1 MSGFILPEEVYTDES
16 YTDLRRGYLL
26 LIASLLAEYLID
38 SDINDHAPLVLDIER
53 SCFQD
58 AVAIAEQELLQVG
71 FEHRQFEQLYR
82 SRVMRI
88 TKNLDSNSEVG
99 DEYLAMAL
107 LSGAISA
114 GTVSQ
119 LAARDL
125 SPDRNEALFEQLSS
139 RLRQKLSV
147 KTSSLYKCRQCGHRE
162 TTVRSI
168 QMRSLDEPSTLII
181 TCQFCGHKWFS

>member
-38 SDINDHAPLVLDIER
+38 SDINDHTSLVLDIER